1 MPYLCTVK
9 LKKVITMKLFR
20 QHSQEFQ
27 KEIENS
33 NNLFVLDKSRRF
45 NHTGRNKNVAKL
57 FFYALDEVSTN
68 AYKNEDTQ
76 LFTYESDAKLLDLRD
91 ENNRKLLVNT
101 ITNIIKYQLNSINS
115 CIDDLL
121 KSIEI
126 YQKERGKKRKIKML
140 QQQIENFK
148 EYNLTEEEVVKNINH
163 FSGCN
168 FWGQNISDYENGLL
182 IKKEV
187 EELGYEGFIFKDQS
201 RNEVALFKPAKQI
214 D

>member
-9 LKKVITMKLFR
+9 LKQVITMKLFR

-33 NNLFVLDKSRRF
+33 NNTFVLDKSREF

-57 FFYALDEVSTN
+57 FFYALDEISAN
-68 AYKNEDTQ
+68 AYKDDDTQ
-76 LFTYESDAKLLDLRD
+76 LFTYESNYKLLDLRD
-91 ENNRKLLVNT
+91 ENGRKKLVCT
-101 ITNIIKYQLNSINS
+101 IANIIKYQLSCVKS
-115 CIDDLL
+115 CIDIHNN
-121 KSIEI
+121 SIER
-126 YQKERGKKRKIKML
+126 YQRDRGQKRQIKML
-140 QQQIENFK
+140 QQQIENLK
-148 EYNLTEEEVVKNINH
+148 EYNLTEEEVVKNQNH

-168 FWGQNISDYENGLL
+168 FWGQSLSDYENGLL

-187 EELGYEGFIFKDQS
+187 EELGYEGFIFEDQS